1 MYWKPA
7 GARSFARP
15 PGGRRDAVEGRDMA
29 LPDMALHNRLVAR
42 LAVRG
47 APDMAPQLPKPL
59 RLLPPTREAECEPEA
74 EPGRDGTRPAAAE
87 PGREGT
93 RETADEGR
101 RPWLDVWLR

>member
-1 MYWKPA
+1 MALPDMA
-7 GARSFARP
+7 LL
-15 PGGRRDAVEGRDMA
+15 DMA

-47 APDMAPQLPKPL
+47 APDLAPQLPKPL

-74 EPGRDGTRPAAAE
+74 EPGR
-87 PGREGT
+87 EGT

-101 RPWLDVWLR
+101 RPWLDVWLREPSRPSQ

>member
-1 MYWKPA
+1 
-7 GARSFARP
+7 
-15 PGGRRDAVEGRDMA
+15 MA
-29 LPDMALHNRLVAR
+29 LPDMALPGTALHGRLEAR

-47 APDMAPQLPKPL
+47 AARHGAPQLPKPL

-74 EPGRDGTRPAAAE
+74 EPGR
-87 PGREGT
+87 EGT